1 MKVKVFNKE
10 AKEVKEIELSEVVF
24 GRDFS
29 APLVHQV
36 VVAQL
41 ANKRQGTKSAL
52 TRTEVRGGGRKP
64 WRQKGTGQAR
74 QGSTRAP
81 QWIKGGVV
89 FAPKPRDFSQSINKT
104 MRREAIKSALSK
116 KLTDNEIIVLDQFA
130 LTAPKTREVAAILK
144 NFGLD
149 KSTLIV
155 VKDEAEVAVAARN
168 IERVTT
174 VNSDLI
180 NVYDVVANSK
190 CLMTEAAIRAIEEAY
205 ND

>member
-10 AKEVKEIELSEVVF
+10 AKEVKEIELSDAVF
-24 GRDFS
+24 ARGFS
-29 APLVHQV
+29 SPLVHQV

-74 QGSTRAP
+74 QGSIRAP

-89 FAPKPRDFSQSINKT
+89 FAPKPRDFSQSVNKT
-104 MRREAIKSALSK
+104 MKREAIKSALSK
-116 KLTDNEIIVLDQFA
+116 KIADGEVIVLDQFA
-130 LTAPKTREVAAILK
+130 LTAPKTREVATVLK
-144 NFGLD
+144 NFGLER
-149 KSTLIV
+149 STLIV
-155 VKDEAEVAVAARN
+155 IKDDADVVVAARN
-168 IERVTT
+168 IANATT
-174 VNSDLI
+174 IEANLI
-180 NVYDVVANSK
+180 NVYDVVVNNK
-190 CLMTEAAIRAIEEAY
+190 CLITEAAIRAIEEAY